1 MLLSARH
8 IEHLYGGRRVLAV
21 DEIEFAS
28 GTITALVG
36 PNGSGKSTLLRI
48 LGFLEPPTRGT
59 LALDGKQ
66 VRTRAD
72 RLSARRTVT
81 LVEQQPFLFG
91 GTVKSN
97 LMFGLRTRGCRGR
110 EATARVTEALQTVA
124 IEELADRDA
133 RSLSDGEKQK
143 AAVAR
148 ALVVQPRV
156 LLLDEPASAADRA
169 SKNRLYQVLDDVRQ
183 AGLAVCFASHHLEDA
198 YRWSD
203 RMVSLEGGRASPVTP
218 ENLFRV
224 DIPPGTGAKPVRVGN
239 LVIRIVT
246 DTSGPATIALPPDD
260 FIVSKSA
267 FPSSAR
273 NQFPGR
279 IQRISEDTRG
289 RVTLT
294 VDAGPEFIVRIT
306 PDSLAELGLVVG
318 SAVVLSVK
326 AVAVRV
332 F

>member
-1 MLLSARH
+1 MLLSARQ
-8 IEHLYGGRRVLAV
+8 IEHHYRGRCVLAV
-21 DEIEFAS
+21 DEIEFAP

-48 LGFLEPPTRGT
+48 LGFLETPTRGT
-59 LALDGKQ
+59 LTLEGKQ

-72 RLSARRTVT
+72 RLAARRTVT

-110 EATARVTEALQTVA
+110 EATTRVTEALQTIE
-124 IEELADRDA
+124 IEELAERDA

-169 SKNRLYQVLDDVRQ
+169 SKNRLYRVLDDRR

-224 DIPPGTGAKPVRVGN
+224 DIPPGTGAKPVRVGD
-239 LVIRIVT
+239 LEIHVVT

-279 IQRISEDTRG
+279 IKRISEDTRG

-306 PDSLAELGLVVG
+306 PDSLAELGLSVG